1 VQIPARAHYALL
13 AMMELAKR
21 QELGKPVALREIV
34 DDQQIPM
41 PFLVQILQQLRTAGL
56 VNSSRGSSGGY
67 FLQRPASQIS
77 VLDVVEAVAPNLLA
91 PDLNLAAQ
99 TADANTVV
107 ELWKQL
113 ASRQRELLQ
122 ELSLTDLIQRVTT
135 VSGSMF
141 YI

>member
-113 ASRQRELLQ
+113 ASLQRELLQ

>member
-21 QELGKPVALREIV
+21 QEMGKPVALREIV

-91 PDLNLAAQ
+91 PDLNLTAQ

>member
-1 VQIPARAHYALL
+1 MQIPARAHYALL

>member
-1 VQIPARAHYALL
+1 
-13 AMMELAKR
+13 MMELAKR

>member
-1 VQIPARAHYALL
+1 MQIPARAHYALL
-13 AMMELAKR
+13 AMIELAKR
-21 QELGKPVALREIV
+21 QQVGKPVALREIG

-67 FLQRPASQIS
+67 FLQRPASQVS

-91 PDLNLAAQ
+91 PDLQLAAQ
-99 TADANTVV
+99 TSEAQAVV

-113 ASRQRELLQ
+113 SARQRDHLRD
-122 ELSLTDLIQRVTT
+122 LSLIDLIERVGTAPAA
-135 VSGSMF
+135 MF

>member
-1 VQIPARAHYALL
+1 MQIPARAHYALL

-21 QELGKPVALREIV
+21 QEMGKPVALREIV

-91 PDLNLAAQ
+91 PDLNLTAQ

-122 ELSLTDLIQRVTT
+122 ELSLTDLIERVTT

>member
-1 VQIPARAHYALL
+1 MQIPARAHYALL
-13 AMMELAKR
+13 AMIELAKR
-21 QELGKPVALREIV
+21 QEVGKPVALREIV

-56 VNSSRGSSGGY
+56 VNSSRGSAGGY
-67 FLQRPASQIS
+67 FLQRPASQVS

-91 PDLNLAAQ
+91 PDLQLAAQ
-99 TADANTVV
+99 TAEAQTVV

-113 ASRQRELLQ
+113 SCRQRELLR
-122 ELSLTDLIQRVTT
+122 ELSLTDLIERVGTLPA
-135 VSGSMF
+135 SMF

>member
-1 VQIPARAHYALL
+1 
-13 AMMELAKR
+13 
-21 QELGKPVALREIV
+21 
-34 DDQQIPM
+34 
-41 PFLVQILQQLRTAGL
+41 
-56 VNSSRGSSGGY
+56 
-67 FLQRPASQIS
+67 

>member
-1 VQIPARAHYALL
+1 MQIPARAHYALL

-21 QELGKPVALREIV
+21 QEMGKPVALREIV

-91 PDLNLAAQ
+91 PDLNLTAQ

>member
-1 VQIPARAHYALL
+1 MQIPARAHYALL
-13 AMMELAKR
+13 AMIELAKR
-21 QELGKPVALREIV
+21 QQVGKPVALREIG

-67 FLQRPASQIS
+67 FLQRPASQVS

-91 PDLNLAAQ
+91 PDLQLAAQ
-99 TADANTVV
+99 TSEAQAVV

-113 ASRQRELLQ
+113 SARQRDHLRD
-122 ELSLTDLIQRVTT
+122 LSLIDLIERVGTAPAA
-135 VSGSMF
+135 
-141 YI
+141 